1 MATAT
6 SGAKIESPCT
16 NVCKIDPDT
25 RLCLGCARSIDEISA
40 WSRMTAEARRVIMAE
55 LPQRAENLKRQR

>member
-1 MATAT
+1 MASARQ
-6 SGAKIESPCT
+6 KIDSPCT
-16 NVCKIDPDT
+16 DVCKIDPDT

-55 LPQRAENLKRQR
+55 LPQRAAQLKHQR

>member
-6 SGAKIESPCT
+6 SRQTIESPCT

-25 RLCLGCARSIDEISA
+25 RLCLGCARSIDEIAA
-40 WSRMTAEARRVIMAE
+40 WSRMTAEARRQVMAE
-55 LPQRAENLKRQR
+55 LPQRAEKLKR